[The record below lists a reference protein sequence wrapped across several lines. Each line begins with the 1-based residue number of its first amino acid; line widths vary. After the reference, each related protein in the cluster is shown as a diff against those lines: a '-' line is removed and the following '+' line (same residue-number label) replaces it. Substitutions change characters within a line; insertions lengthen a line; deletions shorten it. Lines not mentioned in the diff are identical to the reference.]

1 MHSIWLVL
9 VLSVLSSSVR
19 GGTVGDLTYSI
30 TDGQVVI
37 TDCDTSAEGELTIPA
52 EIEGLPV
59 TSIGD
64 AAFFRCSSLTSIT
77 IPEGVTSIG
86 NEAFHNCSSLTSIT
100 IPEGVTSIGN
110 GAFWGC
116 SSLTSIT
123 IPDSVTSIGRGAFI
137 RCGLNSI
144 TIPDGVT
151 SIGGYAFW
159 DCSRLTSITIPD
171 SVTSIGEQAFR
182 NCSSLASIAIPGTV
196 NSVGNAA
203 FIGCGNLTTLLIP
216 LKFHSESEATR
227 LGLDSSLYPEGFLP
241 PDPRAVAIAI
251 LSNGFVVDAHINFPG
266 ASYVEVPKVT
276 IIGGGGQGA
285 EAVAYLSDQFS
296 IESIKIT
303 NAGSGYTSPP
313 KIIIDQP
320 TTMTIP
326 HRFSL
331 LPESQQ
337 GFKGEE
343 ILVPF
348 RVEDYL
354 YITGFQFS
362 LAWDPEIM
370 KLVTEGDTGNQV
382 KLGQVAVLGEWPNFK
397 PMLTSS
403 NFGIQEPGSLTF
415 LWDEALNP
423 ELGQTLVDDTVLF
436 SLAFQLVGAGGSSTT
451 LSVVETPTAIRA
463 LHKSGIEIPLYT
475 EEALIEVSDAISLT
489 GAITL
494 FGEGLKP
501 IPWVKILTRQ
511 GAETVTTFADEGGQ
525 YLVSIEPVFDYQ
537 LTASLAS
544 REFPSAGVDVSDI
557 IMLRKHILNL
567 ERLPNNMSMLAADVN
582 RDGFIDVGDIIG
594 MRKVILGIDAF
605 YSIQSDGT
613 PEDIFRFVNAE
624 FTDGAV
630 ENFFSD
636 LAEASVISL
645 DGPSA
650 NTSGVDFAGVK
661 LGDTNGDWEP
671 PTTGSTTLEATPAG
685 DRLGQP
691 IANAYLDFG
700 SVKVTQDGHMNLPLY
715 LTANEPLMGVQFEL
729 NWDRTLLALD
739 SISSSALPGFSPNF
753 HTSVHEGSAKVAWDD
768 AMLSGIQADGSEP
781 LLMLHF
787 NRLSEGATGLEL
799 KAPVLAGNHGS
810 LGWVQPVSAYLKP
823 DNTVKTALSGAIKY
837 IEVEGGQLELVV
849 DTQVGQSYQ
858 LQTVAKLNSDEW
870 KDVMRIQGSDTWQ
883 KVVLPAEAQ
892 KAYLRLVSLNSE
904 AIR

>member
-1 MHSIWLVL
+1 MKIPVFKLFWLLLCVL
-9 VLSVLSSSVR
+9 ILEGCGGGRQGVLSYEI
-19 GGTVGDLTYSI
+19 GDAGVT
-30 TDGQVVI
+30 I
-37 TDCDTSAEGELTIPA
+37 TDCEGSAEGELVIPN
-52 EIEGLPV
+52 EIEGSPV

-64 AAFFRCSSLTSIT
+64 
-77 IPEGVTSIG
+77 
-86 NEAFHNCSSLTSIT
+86 N
-100 IPEGVTSIGN
+100 
-110 GAFWGC
+110 AFWGC
-116 SSLTSIT
+116 GGLTSIT
-123 IPDSVTSIGRGAFI
+123 IPDSVTSIGDAAFGCDI
-137 RCGLNSI
+137 YITLPVLPLGSVRSLELYCSSLRWI
-144 TIPDGVT
+144 TIP
-151 SIGGYAFW
+151 
-159 DCSRLTSITIPD
+159 
-171 SVTSIGEQAFR
+171 QAFHSQSEADR
-182 NCSSLASIAIPGTV
+182 LHI
-196 NSVGNAA
+196 
-203 FIGCGNLTTLLIP
+203 GNLWP
-216 LKFHSESEATR
+216 DGFFHSTPI
-227 LGLDSSLYPEGFLP
+227 SL
-241 PDPRAVAIAI
+241 V
-251 LSNGFVVDAHINFPG
+251 
-266 ASYVEVPKVT
+266 
-276 IIGGGGQGA
+276 
-285 EAVAYLSDQFS
+285 
-296 IESIKIT
+296 
-303 NAGSGYTSPP
+303 
-313 KIIIDQP
+313 
-320 TTMTIP
+320 
-326 HRFSL
+326 
-331 LPESQQ
+331 PESQQ

-348 RVEDYL
+348 RVGGYL
-354 YITGFQFS
+354 DITGFQFS
-362 LAWDPEIM
+362 LTWDPEVM
-370 KLVTEGDTGNQV
+370 KLVTEGDTGDQV
-382 KLGQVAVLGEWPNFK
+382 KLGQVAVLGESPNFK

-403 NFGIQEPGSLTF
+403 NFGIQGPGSLTF

-463 LHKSGIEIPLYT
+463 FDKSGIEIPLYT
-475 EEALIEVSDAISLT
+475 EEALIEISDTISVT

-501 IPWVKILTRQ
+501 IPGVKILARQ
-511 GAETVTTFADEGGQ
+511 GAETVTTLADEGGQ
-525 YLVSIEPVFDYQ
+525 YLVSIEPGFDYQ

-544 REFPSAGVDVSDI
+544 KEFPSAGVDVSDI

-605 YSIQSDGT
+605 YSIQGDGT

-799 KAPVLAGNHGS
+799 KAPVLAGNQGS

-858 LQTVAKLNSDEW
+858 LQTVANLNSDEW